1 MDKIVYA
8 ILRKSHFFSLC
19 SCSHAQFQ
27 NYSQWETTPHGL
39 TGEALKFGV
48 KGMSLSLDLPLDVLL
63 ILLLLNLYDFGQ
75 TI

>member
-1 MDKIVYA
+1 MYKIVYA

-27 NYSQWETTPHGL
+27 SCNQWETTPHRFI
-39 TGEALKFGV
+39 GEALKFGV
-48 KGMSLSLDLPLDVLL
+48 KSMSLSLGLPLDILL
-63 ILLLLNLYDFGQ
+63 ISLLLDLYDFRQ